1 LLSSTIDSIYFPI
14 LESSLILRNETMA
27 GFLDTKLYSPTL
39 PILLRNP
46 EPRDAPA
53 LSKLFS
59 DPRNT
64 QHDVATSIT
73 PEQALTTITR
83 FRESAAAAV
92 PTRVNL
98 VVVLLPAVNSPDEVE
113 VVGISGFGGIDE
125 FEREVE
131 GEKKKVRFA
140 DVGVMLNEEWRGKG
154 FAAESVRLSV
164 DFAFEKL
171 KTEGVSCQMLEVN
184 EAMVGL
190 VDKKFG
196 WRRVDSKKGEV
207 RFEVEPEEWRV
218 WNERRSL

>member
-1 LLSSTIDSIYFPI
+1 
-14 LESSLILRNETMA
+14 M
-27 GFLDTKLYSPTL
+27 
-39 PILLRNP
+39 
-46 EPRDAPA
+46 
-53 LSKLFS
+53 
-59 DPRNT
+59 
-64 QHDVATSIT
+64 
-73 PEQALTTITR
+73 
-83 FRESAAAAV
+83 
-92 PTRVNL
+92 
-98 VVVLLPAVNSPDEVE
+98 LLPAVNSPDEVE

-196 WRRVDSKKGEV
+196 WRRVDSKEGEV

>member
-1 LLSSTIDSIYFPI
+1 
-14 LESSLILRNETMA
+14 MA

-46 EPRDAPA
+46 EPRDASA

-64 QHDVATSIT
+64 EHDVASSMT
-73 PEQALTTITR
+73 PEQALNTITK
-83 FRESAAAAV
+83 FRESASAV
-92 PTRVNL
+92 IPTRVNL
-98 VVVLLPAVNSPDEVE
+98 MVVLLASINSVEEVE
-113 VVGISGFGGIDE
+113 VFGISGFGGIDE
-125 FEREVE
+125 FEREVK

-154 FAAESVRLSV
+154 YAAEAVRLSV
-164 DFAFEKL
+164 KFAFEKL
-171 KTEGVSCQMLEVN
+171 KTGGVSCEMKEVN

-196 WRRVDSKKGEV
+196 WRRVESDEGEV
-207 RFEVEPEEWRV
+207 RFEVMPEEWRD
-218 WNERRSL
+218 WEERRVKE